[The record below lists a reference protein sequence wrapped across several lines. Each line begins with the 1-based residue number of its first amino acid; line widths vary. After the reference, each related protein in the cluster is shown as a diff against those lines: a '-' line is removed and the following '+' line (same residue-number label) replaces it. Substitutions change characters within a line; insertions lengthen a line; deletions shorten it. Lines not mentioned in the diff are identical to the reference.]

1 MGLGAHH
8 HWSAAH
14 PILHTPSDQG
24 NNGAGRTLTNDLA
37 SAVKTAADTFNTAVT
52 VAQAESV
59 AVDVRINYAAPA
71 GTLAT
76 PGVMT
81 HQGIVVTTSLP
92 LPLV

>member
-1 MGLGAHH
+1 MQTIQQL
-8 HWSAAH
+8 
-14 PILHTPSDQG
+14 
-24 NNGAGRTLTNDLA
+24 NDLA